1 MTAPIA
7 RNIDFLTRRGWC
19 RTDEGTEVYPRT
31 GQFKSWYRFGRG
43 NRWVELQTR
52 CGIDGCT
59 RTKVWFWR
67 NGSSDHPLI
76 RQISNNRNYP
86 IALAGYESRRG
97 SLNLINGCSIF
108 GSENMKFPS
117 RIESFEALH
126 HRAVVWILNG
136 SVPRRVLVNQPTNEE
151 ALCS

>member
-7 RNIDFLTRRGWC
+7 RNIDFLTSRGWC
-19 RTDEGTEVYPRT
+19 RTEEGTGVYPRT
-31 GQFKSWYRFGRG
+31 GQAKSWYRFGRG

-52 CGIDGCT
+52 CGVDGCT
-59 RTKVWFWR
+59 RTKVWFWSQDTALNDEGVHDLKR
-67 NGSSDHPLI
+67 YPL
-76 RQISNNRNYP
+76 
-86 IALAGYESRRG
+86 AMAGYESRRG
-97 SLNLINGCSIF
+97 SLNLINGCSIL
-108 GSENMKFPS
+108 GSVNLRFPS